1 MVLIASVPLFSVL
14 YMLITRGGA
23 RLGTALFTQL
33 PPTGFMPGGG
43 FGNAILGTVVMVAIA
58 SLISIP
64 FGVLAATYLSYL
76 QPNNRLTATAR
87 FLSKVLTGFPSIL
100 AGVLRLRDSR
110 AAGWAPT
117 RRWPVASLSPCS
129 CCPPSS

>member
-1 MVLIASVPLFSVL
+1 MAVTSRVSSAGSIAPPNLDRSFSDRRAVRSLLLTVGAWAVVLIASVPLFSVL

-43 FGNAILGTVVMVAIA
+43 FGNAIVGTVVMVAIA

-64 FGVLAATYLSYL
+64 
-76 QPNNRLTATAR
+76 
-87 FLSKVLTGFPSIL
+87 
-100 AGVLRLRDSR
+100 
-110 AAGWAPT
+110 
-117 RRWPVASLSPCS
+117 
-129 CCPPSS
+129 